1 MEYEIIISSKT
12 PESLIDIIT
21 KYWILDKG
29 ELKYWVEDFSL
40 NQLDAEEILKYS
52 HCIIKANPCPL
63 CVSISTITV
72 NDRNLLLELSKKNNL
87 ICDNCKLYSPNNNK
101 VLLTT
106 RDVNYKLGL
115 LTEEEYIVLRG
126 IVRLKTKFL
135 IYRHIFNNN
144 IEDEDIWNII
154 NKLQKIGLVW
164 IERETASWK
173 IKSFNFNPELAE
185 QISELKF

>member
-12 PESLIDIIT
+12 PEPLIEIIT
-21 KYWILDKG
+21 KYWILEKG
-29 ELKYWVEDFSL
+29 EFKYLVEDFSL
-40 NQLDAEEILKYS
+40 NQLDEEEILKYS
-52 HCIIKANPCPL
+52 HCIIKTNPCPL
-63 CVSISTITV
+63 CVSVSTITV
-72 NDRNLLLELSKKNNL
+72 NDRNILVELFKKNNL
-87 ICDNCKLYSPNNNK
+87 VCDNCKLYSPNNKK

-106 RDVNYKLGL
+106 KDVNYKLGL

-154 NKLQKIGLVW
+154 NKLQKLGLVW
-164 IERETASWK
+164 IARESESWK
-173 IKSFNFNPELAE
+173 IKSFNFNPELKE